1 MAPPTAANGK
11 VVSIHYTLKLEG
23 GEIVDS
29 SEGQAPFEY
38 LHGASNIVAGL
49 EKALTGLAA
58 EAPFQVAV
66 APEEGYGTREDGN
79 EQKVS
84 RKAFPKDMRIEVGMQ
99 LAAKGDDG
107 QPMPF
112 WIAKVEGDVVTID
125 FNHPLAGETLH
136 FTGKVVAIRDATKEE
151 LQHGHPHGPG
161 GHHHH

>member
-1 MAPPTAANGK
+1 MASHTAANGK
-11 VVSIHYTLKLEG
+11 VVSIHYTLTLEG
-23 GEIVDS
+23 GEVVDS

-49 EKALTGLAA
+49 EKALTGLAVD
-58 EAPFQVAV
+58 APFQVAV
-66 APEEGYGTREDGN
+66 APEEGYGMRQDGN
-79 EQKVS
+79 EQRIS
-84 RKAFPKDMRIEVGMQ
+84 RKVFPPNVKIAVGMQ

-112 WIAKVEGDVVTID
+112 WIAKIEEDVVTID

-136 FTGKVVAIRDATKEE
+136 FAGKVVGIREASKEE